1 MGGIKMKIG
10 FCFDCKEDYGYTSN
24 DLSFCDF
31 ISPTAITFV
40 KESLEKCGHKVTL
53 VGNHKKLLEYLKQN
67 NTFDLIITAAEGI
80 QSRNREAG
88 LRLYVNCIIFHMR
101 VRTRIL

>member
-1 MGGIKMKIG
+1 MKIG

-53 VGNHKKLLEYLKQN
+53 VFLSL
-67 NTFDLIITAAEGI
+67 
-80 QSRNREAG
+80 
-88 LRLYVNCIIFHMR
+88 
-101 VRTRIL
+101 